1 MVNIEQTLYSDN
13 TNDLK
18 YMNIKTQI
26 DELFKGN
33 EMDQNDFNQLLN
45 DLKEKEMINYFC
57 SYLNLKRC
65 EGQFELTK
73 ETFTQLKEII
83 ESIMKNITNI
93 EDNYNS
99 IRYCL
104 ILTQTYYY
112 SNGNEKVYISNSFK
126 YIDMFKQREFWEYFF
141 AKNLSKELLVMK
153 NKSQKLKENV
163 VFSNLLSLVHNMT
176 EVKVQK
182 IIIKDL
188 INVLGKQYVLKEQMN
203 NEIMMLVEN
212 YKDED
217 TVQLLSSDNDNVNEE
232 EGTI

>member
-1 MVNIEQTLYSDN
+1 MINIEQTLYSEN
-13 TNDLK
+13 TTDLK
-18 YMNIKTQI
+18 HMNIKAQI

-33 EMDQNDFNQLLN
+33 EMDKNDFHQLIN
-45 DLKEKEMINYFC
+45 DLKDKETINYFC
-57 SYLNLKRC
+57 TYLNSKRC

-73 ETFTQLKEII
+73 ETFSQLKEII

-112 SNGNEKVYISNSFK
+112 LNGNDKVYISNSFK
-126 YIDMFKQREFWEYFF
+126 YIDIFKQREFWEYFF
-141 AKNLSKELLVMK
+141 AKNLSKELLAMK
-153 NKSQKLKENV
+153 NKSKKLKKNI
-163 VFSNLLSLVHNMT
+163 VFSNLLSLVHNMM

-188 INVLGKQYVLKEQMN
+188 INVLCKQYVLKPQMN

-217 TVQLLSSDNDNVNEE
+217 IVQLSSSDKDNVNEE
-232 EGTI
+232 EAKM